1 MSQQDVKLR
10 LAPGETKEIQR
21 PGRFIF
27 CKFSDRQ
34 VSIIMDQARIEM
46 EAGDKHVSTDRFK
59 SFQVQNLDQERE
71 AYLIFVVGDGDFD
84 RMIVQGEIS
93 IEPILRNADGTTKP
107 DTRFTLEIDLLPVSG
122 QVTTL
127 SPGDVLAQVDAPY
140 KSAGGVVRRPDGIVA
155 HTVWTNEP
163 TYVFGVAEFDDNLNL
178 IQTIEGQDSAVVGGV
193 TSALTW
199 SARRGY
205 LTIINTNQIVNY
217 ISGNVVK
224 TVTFSLTAGNLWSEN
239 AEGLCVD
246 KNDNLV
252 VLNRYGNVVVIDSD
266 TLAVINEKILPV
278 YSVGSG
284 IKGRISYNRFNDTF
298 VVQTN
303 NNAGYQ
309 IYDANFQLLE
319 NLTEQAHFPNISQG
333 RDFYRNLVLI
343 SEDFQTS
350 GVDLSKVVFS
360 EYQTSPKIEAVRP
373 FCGLN
378 NTLLKRSDP
387 LVLTASITA
396 TETPNGIQIE
406 GELIKAALEYY
417 YRTKVPD
424 DYLDHIYGFDVSR
437 DKNGY
442 PVREI
447 VSGNRTFKAA
457 NIADD
462 LTTLAPSRV
471 KVILD
476 NELQLGAN
484 L

>member
-34 VSIIMDQARIEM
+34 VSLIMDQARIEM
-46 EAGDKHVSTDRFK
+46 EAGDKHVSADRFS

-127 SPGDVLAQVDAPY
+127 SPGAVLAQVDAPY
-140 KSAGGVVRRPDGIVA
+140 KSAGGVFVRPDGIVA

-163 TYVFGVAEFDDNLNL
+163 DLFFGVAEFDEQLNL
-178 IQTIEGQDSAVVGGV
+178 IGTVQATY
-193 TSALTW
+193 SALDTSTTKAFCW
-199 SARRGY
+199 VPLAGY
-205 LTIINTNQIVNY
+205 IVVKDNA
-217 ISGNVVK
+217 IVSLASGTTLAANVFDQTGSLANGQLIESLCDDGKGNVI
-224 TVTFSLTAGNLWSEN
+224 AMNRHGEI
-239 AEGLCVD
+239 
-246 KNDNLV
+246 V
-252 VLNRYGNVVVIDSD
+252 VLSQNGF
-266 TLAVINEKILPV
+266 TLIQSKVLPV
-278 YSVGSG
+278 YSKGSG
-284 IKGRISYNRFNDTF
+284 IRAAICRDNFSGDYL
-298 VVQTN
+298 VQTN
-303 NNAGYQ
+303 NDNGWQ
-309 IYDANFQLLE
+309 RYDSGFELIE
-319 NLTEQAHFPNISQG
+319 NLPAKSHYPAIDEG
-333 RDFYRNLVLI
+333 RDIQRNALYV
-343 SEDFQTS
+343 SRDFQSS
-350 GVDLSKVVFS
+350 GIDVLKLVFQ
-360 EYQTSPKIEAVRP
+360 EYQTSPVIQAVKP

-378 NTLLKRSDP
+378 NALLKRNDP
-387 LVLTASITA
+387 IVLTAQITA
-396 TETPNGIQIE
+396 TEGPNGIQIE

-424 DYLDHIYGFDVSR
+424 DYLNHVYGFDVSR

-442 PVREI
+442 PFKQLI
-447 VSGNRTFKAA
+447 SGNRTFDAA
-457 NIADD
+457 NIADN
-462 LTTLAPSRV
+462 LSTLAPSRV
-471 KVILD
+471 TVILD
-476 NELQLGAN
+476 NELELGAN